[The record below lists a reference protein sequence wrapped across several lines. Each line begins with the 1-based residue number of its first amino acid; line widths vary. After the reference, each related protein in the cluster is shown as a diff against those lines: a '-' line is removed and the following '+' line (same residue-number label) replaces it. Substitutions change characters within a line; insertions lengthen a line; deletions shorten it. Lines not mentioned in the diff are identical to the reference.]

1 MTPIEDVSLVPAFVL
16 IGAIITLVML
26 LCLSG
31 GR

>member
-1 MTPIEDVSLVPAFVL
+1 MTPIEDVSLTPAFVL
-16 IGAIITLVML
+16 IGTIIAVVML